1 MVSAHPV
8 PSRPASPGPTRRS
21 LISGGAAAVALSAVT
36 GPPAGVSQAA
46 TGRAWVP
53 YTVTARDT
61 ATSVTR
67 PLHEFR
73 GLWVATVLNVDWPS
87 RPGLSVTQQRAELG
101 ELIRLAALRG
111 CNAVLLQ
118 VRAAGDRFYRS
129 TLGEPWSRYLTGTLG
144 QDPGW
149 DPLEWAVAEASRRGL
164 EVHAWANPFRV
175 AMDTSLTSLHPGS
188 FAARNPSFT
197 YAYGGRRYL
206 DPGRP
211 EVRLH
216 VRAVLAE
223 IASRYG
229 VAGVH
234 LDDYFYPYPAA
245 GQVIGDDASFA
256 LYGAGRTRA
265 TWRRDNVNRFV
276 RYAGL
281 DVHAADRRA
290 VFSVSPF
297 GIWRNRTS
305 STAGSDTAG
314 LQAYDDL
321 YADTRLWLR
330 EQWTDLFIPQLY
342 WQQGHPTADYDVLS
356 RWWSLQGTVTR
367 THIALGEAVYKVG
380 DAGWTNPAELSNHVA
395 LGRGLTQVEGNAYY
409 NASAVRA
416 DELGAMSRVRSV
428 HYQRRALPL
437 PVRWLNA
444 ARPPSPAF
452 TRAGRTVS
460 GLTLEWT
467 LPAGAEP
474 ARWIAIW
481 RQRAYSATIPA
492 LPGTAEDLLAV
503 LPAATGAG
511 RWGDLTAEPR
521 RRYWYVVQAYSRT
534 GTVSAAGSA
543 IMVWA

>member
-1 MVSAHPV
+1 MVS
-8 PSRPASPGPTRRS
+8 SSPGSPGSGPTRRS
-21 LISGGAAAVALSAVT
+21 LVSGVAAAMALSAVT
-36 GPPAGVSQAA
+36 APTATAAAGR
-46 TGRAWVP
+46 TWTP
-53 YTVTARDT
+53 YTVTTRDT
-61 ATSVTR
+61 STSSTR

-73 GLWVATVLNVDWPS
+73 GMWVATVLNIDWPS
-87 RPGLSVTQQRAELG
+87 RPGLTVTEQRAELWQ
-101 ELIRLAALRG
+101 LIRLAAIRG

-118 VRAAGDRFYRS
+118 VRTAGDRFYQS
-129 TLGEPWSRYLTGTLG
+129 SLGDPWSRYLTGTLG
-144 QDPGW
+144 RDPGW
-149 DPLEWAVAEASRRGL
+149 DPLEWAVGEASRRGL

-175 AMDTSLTSLHPGS
+175 AMDTSLSSLYPGS

-234 LDDYFYPYPAA
+234 LDDYYYPYPVA
-245 GQVIGDDASFA
+245 GQVIGDAASYS

-265 TWRRDNVNRFV
+265 AWRRDNVNRFV
-276 RYAGL
+276 RHAGVDL
-281 DVHAADRRA
+281 HAADPRT

-297 GIWRNRTS
+297 GIWRNAASSPEGSATS
-305 STAGSDTAG
+305 G
-314 LQAYDDL
+314 LQSYDDL

-342 WQQGHPTADYDVLS
+342 WQQGHPAADYDVLS
-356 RWWSLQGTVTR
+356 RWWALQGWGTR
-367 THIALGEAVYKVG
+367 THIALGEAAYKVG
-380 DAGWTNPAELSNHVA
+380 STGWTDPDELRDHVD
-395 LGRGLTQVEGNAYY
+395 LGRRLNQVEGNAFY

-416 DELGAMSRVRSV
+416 NVLGAMTRVQAA
-428 HYQRRALPL
+428 HYPRPALPL

-444 ARPPSPAF
+444 ARPAQPSF
-452 TRAGRTVS
+452 TGAGRTS
-460 GLTLEWT
+460 AGFTLDWT

-474 ARWIAIW
+474 ARWIGIW
-481 RQRAYSATIPA
+481 RQRAYSDTIPA
-492 LPGTAEDLLAV
+492 LPGTATDLQAV
-503 LPAATGAG
+503 LPARVGAG
-511 RWGDLTAEPR
+511 SWSDPTAQAR
-521 RRYWYVVQAYSRT
+521 RRYWYIIQAFSGT